1 MSKSVS
7 LSIEDE
13 LSHEVD
19 EAAKVLHVA
28 REAFIVQAIRRYAR
42 HISRSKLRAQLRRES
57 ALVAE
62 GSLNVLHEFEALS

>member
-19 EAAKVLHVA
+19 EAAELLHVA
-28 REAFIVQAIRRYAR
+28 RDTFIVQAIRRYAR
-42 HISRSKLRAQLRRES
+42 QISRSKLRAQLRRES
-57 ALVAE
+57 ALVAD
-62 GSLNVLHEFEALS
+62 GSLAVLHEFEELS